1 MRRGREADN
10 QHRGPDIV
18 DILREIDRHDA
29 AGTKEHRDL
38 AREIGR
44 VAGLDESRRQPAAGD
59 AAEVGYQIDGGER
72 QAEALEVHVVALEQ
86 IAGQPEEEEPPDRV
100 DEEFA
105 ERVGPDL
112 LDTEQAA
119 PADRSEEHTSELQSL
134 MRSPYA
140 VFS

>member
-1 MRRGREADN
+1 MRISDWSSDVCSSDLRGREADN

-72 QAEALEVHVVALEQ
+72 QAEALEVQ
-86 IAGQPEEEEPPDRV
+86 IGRASCR
-100 DEEFA
+100 
-105 ERVGPDL
+105 ERVC
-112 LDTEQAA
+112 Q
-119 PADRSEEHTSELQSL
+119 
-134 MRSPYA
+134 Y
-140 VFS
+140 V